1 MRKKTEKKRR
11 EAMGKAIYV
20 KAPKEF
26 VDMLNQSQW
35 HLKMRPAQI
44 VRKAVIE
51 YLERHLP
58 KEVKDKIFKEVAKKW
73 RGNPRN
79 NLPKVPKRA
88 VLKNSI

>member
-1 MRKKTEKKRR
+1 MFNIFYMRKKREEKKK
-11 EAMGKAIYV
+11 EVMEKAIYV

-51 YLERHLP
+51 YLEKHLP
-58 KEVKDKIFKEVAKKW
+58 KEVRDKIFKEVVKK
-73 RGNPRN
+73 
-79 NLPKVPKRA
+79 
-88 VLKNSI
+88 

>member
-1 MRKKTEKKRR
+1 ME
-11 EAMGKAIYV
+11 KAIYV

-44 VRKAVIE
+44 VREAVVE

-58 KEVKDKIFKEVAKKW
+58 KEVKEEILRKGGK
-73 RGNPRN
+73 
-79 NLPKVPKRA
+79 
-88 VLKNSI
+88 

>member
-1 MRKKTEKKRR
+1 ME
-11 EAMGKAIYV
+11 KAIYV

-44 VRKAVIE
+44 VREAVVE

-58 KEVKDKIFKEVAKKW
+58 KEVKEEILSKGRK
-73 RGNPRN
+73 
-79 NLPKVPKRA
+79 
-88 VLKNSI
+88 